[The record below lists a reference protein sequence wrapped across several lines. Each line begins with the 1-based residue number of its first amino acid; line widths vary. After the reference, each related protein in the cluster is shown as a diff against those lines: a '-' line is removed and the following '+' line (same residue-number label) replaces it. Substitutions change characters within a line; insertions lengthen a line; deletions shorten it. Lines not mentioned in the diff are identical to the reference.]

1 VRGYALRAAE
11 LAGAVAGLATAVLL
25 LAAGCAL
32 LGVAAAGGGGA
43 AVAVVLAALLVVAVL
58 AGCERMAL
66 SAMLARPVSEVEH
79 PELYRLVRELSKD
92 GRLPVPRLYLSPAEQ
107 PNSFAVGRGPRSA
120 AICCTEGLLEVLD
133 EAELRGVLGHEL
145 AHVSGR
151 DVLAATASAG
161 LATVITFPAALARFV
176 RPGPAH
182 PDAEAGHPEA
192 EAGAGR
198 APGLGVLEH
207 LLMLLLGPVAA
218 VMVRLAV
225 SPEREYRADAS
236 GALLTGDPLAL
247 ARALRKID
255 AGAAELPLAPDARNA
270 SVAHLMIASPLTA
283 EGVARLF
290 LTHPPAG
297 ERIRRLE
304 ALAGY
309 RR

>member
-1 VRGYALRAAE
+1 
-11 LAGAVAGLATAVLL
+11 
-25 LAAGCAL
+25 
-32 LGVAAAGGGGA
+32 
-43 AVAVVLAALLVVAVL
+43 
-58 AGCERMAL
+58 
-66 SAMLARPVSEVEH
+66 VS
-79 PELYRLVRELSKD
+79 S
-92 GRLPVPRLYLSPAEQ
+92 
-107 PNSFAVGRGPRSA
+107 
-120 AICCTEGLLEVLD
+120 
-133 EAELRGVLGHEL
+133 
-145 AHVSGR
+145 R

-192 EAGAGR
+192 EAGHPEAGAGAGR

-255 AGAAELPLAPDARNA
+255 AGAAELPLTPDARNA
-270 SVAHLMIASPLTA
+270 SVAHMMIASPLTA